1 MDDIFIYITALPPG
15 MNEAV
20 LPCSDGYT
28 IYINDALDDQ
38 QRAQALSHAMKH
50 IYNNDFRKEDV
61 QKIEMDAHANE

>member
-38 QRAQALSHAMKH
+38 QRAQALNHAMKH